1 MLHSCCNYIFSVH
14 LLITSS
20 FFPHFAANRG
30 LESTS
35 VASDWLLI
43 DESKVTAQLI
53 LFQVYS
59 KAARNLVRVCNA
71 KSVASNHFIVN
82 IKNCEKKS
90 NKKILANRCGT
101 YKTHILGYKILLLKY
116 NKIYLTL
123 LLIPCSFLI
132 VLFFFSIPFAG
143 LFFYQKKINLNLSL
157 SLHLLNLISF
167 FFNLLLSQ

>member
-1 MLHSCCNYIFSVH
+1 MSHLFCNYI
-14 LLITSS
+14 LLITFINYFQLFSAY
-20 FFPHFAANRG
+20 FAANRG

-82 IKNCEKKS
+82 INLRG
-90 NKKILANRCGT
+90 KIQQENPRKPQPNLR
-101 YKTHILGYKILLLKY
+101 HI
-116 NKIYLTL
+116 
-123 LLIPCSFLI
+123 
-132 VLFFFSIPFAG
+132 
-143 LFFYQKKINLNLSL
+143 
-157 SLHLLNLISF
+157 
-167 FFNLLLSQ
+167 